1 MARQCARRLHVKTN
15 KFWIMENIVD
25 NHGTLRYNQVI
36 TTRTEDARGER
47 LKNAAAPAIIY
58 RNVFEARVD
67 AMDELMLGD
76 LVQMRKTHPCG
87 SDRWTVIRVGADIKI
102 RCMGC
107 SRIVMMDR
115 ADFTKRMKKVLSHA
129 TEPIRGT
136 NETDDI

>member
-1 MARQCARRLHVKTN
+1 
-15 KFWIMENIVD
+15 MENIVD
-25 NHGTLRYNQVI
+25 NQEAPRYNQVI
-36 TTRTEDARGER
+36 TTRAEDARGKR

-115 ADFTKRMKKVLSHA
+115 ADFGKRMKKVLSQA

>member
-1 MARQCARRLHVKTN
+1 
-15 KFWIMENIVD
+15 MENIID
-25 NHGTLRYNQVI
+25 NQGALRYNQVI
-36 TTRTEDARGER
+36 TTRTQDARGER
-47 LKNAAAPAIIY
+47 LKKAAAPAIIY

-115 ADFTKRMKKVLSHA
+115 ADFGKRMKKVLSHA

>member
-1 MARQCARRLHVKTN
+1 
-15 KFWIMENIVD
+15 MENIVD
-25 NHGTLRYNQVI
+25 NQEAPRYNQVI
-36 TTRTEDARGER
+36 TTRAEDARGER

-58 RNVFEARVD
+58 RTVFEARVD

-115 ADFTKRMKKVLSHA
+115 ADFNKRMKKVLSHA

>member
-1 MARQCARRLHVKTN
+1 
-15 KFWIMENIVD
+15 MENIVD
-25 NHGTLRYNQVI
+25 NQEAPRYNQVI
-36 TTRTEDARGER
+36 TTRAEDARGKR

-102 RCMGC
+102 RCSVC

-115 ADFTKRMKKVLSHA
+115 ADFMKRMKKILAHSD
-129 TEPIRGT
+129 TPIRGT
-136 NETDDI
+136 NEFDEL

>member
-1 MARQCARRLHVKTN
+1 
-15 KFWIMENIVD
+15 MENIVD
-25 NHGTLRYNQVI
+25 NQEAPRYNQVI

-107 SRIVMMDR
+107 SRIVRMDR
-115 ADFTKRMKKVLSHA
+115 ADFGKRMKKVLSHA

>member
-1 MARQCARRLHVKTN
+1 MTCIDGEMQ
-15 KFWIMENIVD
+15 NIID
-25 NHGTLRYNQVI
+25 MKAQRRYNQGEARAKAVI
-36 TTRTEDARGER
+36 R
-47 LKNAAAPAIIY
+47 LKIRKRTAIIQGIAP
-58 RNVFEARVD
+58 RKGRAKEATR
-67 AMDELMLGD
+67 MDGVLLGD

-115 ADFTKRMKKVLSHA
+115 ADFNKRMKKVLSHA

>member
-1 MARQCARRLHVKTN
+1 
-15 KFWIMENIVD
+15 MENIVD
-25 NHGTLRYNQVI
+25 NQEAPRYNQVI
-36 TTRTEDARGER
+36 TTRAEDARGKR

-58 RNVFEARVD
+58 RNVFEARVE

-115 ADFTKRMKKVLSHA
+115 ADFNKRMKKVLSHA

>member
-1 MARQCARRLHVKTN
+1 
-15 KFWIMENIVD
+15 MENIVD
-25 NHGTLRYNQVI
+25 NQEAPRYNQVI
-36 TTRTEDARGER
+36 TTRAEDARGKR

-115 ADFTKRMKKVLSHA
+115 ADFNKRMKKVLSHA